1 MTRGSIF
8 EPAQAKLSAVL
19 TQLNMSMLKGW
30 KVSTKSTVR
39 RGDSRVNIRTGAAK
53 LSAMLTQLNMSMLK
67 GWKVSTKST
76 VRRG

>member
-30 KVSTKSTVR
+30 EVSTKSTVR
-39 RGDSRVNIRTGAAK
+39 RGWLVGQYSNRRSEAVS
-53 LSAMLTQLNMSMLK
+53 SADTTEYVDAQGLE
-67 GWKVSTKST
+67 GVD
-76 VRRG
+76 